1 MSSPKDIAEEL
12 REIGNYLLKTKNAHS
27 NKEFLDNAAE
37 IVVAAESFANW
48 FASEHKQVFESPSH
62 PLNVL
67 STALYKYEARTLQC
81 PFSAFD
87 TCCGSPGDC
96 QLLLTVDDPSPSI
109 AQANEAMGRKEGG
122 A

>member
-96 QLLLTVDDPSPSI
+96 QLLLNGDTP
-109 AQANEAMGRKEGG
+109 
-122 A
+122 